1 MGFYFCLCCFR
12 RGFNASKP
20 LLQPNKNQRLLSNTK
35 DLKCFFNRH
44 CVIISK
50 ARIIMLSKL
59 STLSLGLKASLV
71 IK

>member
-12 RGFNASKP
+12 RGFNASNS
-20 LLQPNKNQRLLSNTK
+20 PNLDKQKSK
-35 DLKCFFNRH
+35 AFIKHKSFKIIFNH